1 MSRLSRRTSHFT
13 FFLSLIVKTLLTC
26 YFGSAARLACLTL
39 LPVCTLTAQ
48 DALTPQDLI
57 SRALEN
63 NLGLEVS
70 RLDAGIKEDNVT
82 GEKGRF
88 APTIGVEVGFD
99 RLFRQ
104 LNAQDLSSSSAFNPL
119 DPEYQHESSYARA
132 KLGGRTPFG
141 STYELSTSSGRMDSS
156 YTERASAFYNPEYN
170 AAVKLS
176 VTQPLLRNFGL
187 KINRAP
193 IRLAKAELAVARLET
208 RSAIET
214 VVARVL
220 LATYETHFS
229 IQNLDVKRES
239 IELAN
244 SLLAENKKRV
254 EFGRMSPI
262 NVTQAQAR
270 VAEAEAELIEATAFF
285 KQRQNQ
291 LQELTQEN
299 YVLNAAD
306 FELTGV
312 DGALPAVPEFVAHDA
327 LAEVMLSKNPDYLAS
342 MKAAE
347 NEGIRVVYSKNQK
360 YPEIN
365 LLMSVGTSGLNDNF
379 SDSVSDFENREDVDW
394 SVGVAFS
401 MPLDNRSAKSRFRA
415 SKKREEQALL
425 KVKQS
430 EVQLL
435 GALDNAIYQ
444 LEAGIKRRDLIE
456 QSVELARE
464 ALAAEERRLENG
476 KATNYEVLNQQREL
490 SVSRTQGLA
499 AEVEVQKAWIQLLLL
514 QGKLSEVLGYDFS
527 FEAKSAK

>member
-1 MSRLSRRTSHFT
+1 MS
-13 FFLSLIVKTLLTC
+13 
-26 YFGSAARLACLTL
+26 SA
-39 LPVCTLTAQ
+39 Q
-48 DALTPQDLI
+48 EALTPQDLI

-70 RLDAGIKEDNVT
+70 RLDAAIKEDNLR
-82 GEKGRF
+82 GEWGRF
-88 APTIGVEVGFD
+88 APSIGVEIGTD
-99 RLFRQ
+99 RLFKQ

-119 DPEYQHESSYARA
+119 DPEYNHENYYARG
-132 KLGGRTPFG
+132 KLGGRLPFG
-141 STYELSTSSGRMDSS
+141 STYELSGGSGRLEST
-156 YTERASAFYNPEYN
+156 YTRRASAYYDPEYTSN
-170 AAVKLS
+170 VKLT

-187 KINRAP
+187 KVNLAP
-193 IRLAKAELAVARLET
+193 IRLAKAELEVARFET

-229 IQNLDVKRES
+229 IRNLEVKQES
-239 IELAN
+239 IDLAKA
-244 SLLAENKKRV
+244 LLEENKKRV
-254 EFGRMSPI
+254 EAGRMSPI
-262 NVTQAQAR
+262 NVTQAEAR

-306 FELTGV
+306 YVLADVE
-312 DGALPAVPEFVAHDA
+312 GALPNVPGRVDHDA
-327 LAEVMLSKNPDYLAS
+327 LASVMLEKNPDYLAA

-347 NEGIRVVYSKNQK
+347 NEGIRVVYSKNQR

-365 LLMSVGTSGLNDNF
+365 LLMSVGTSGLND
-379 SDSVSDFENREDVDW
+379 DWRGSVSDFENREDVDW
-394 SVGVAFS
+394 SVGLAFN
-401 MPLDNRSAKSRFRA
+401 MALDNRAAKSRHLA
-415 SKKREEQALL
+415 SKKREQQALL

-464 ALAAEERRLENG
+464 ALKAEERRLENG

-514 QGKLSEVLGYDFS
+514 QGELSEVLGYDFS
-527 FEAKSAK
+527 FAEKGEAE

>member
-1 MSRLSRRTSHFT
+1 M
-13 FFLSLIVKTLLTC
+13 V
-26 YFGSAARLACLTL
+26 ARLAFLAL
-39 LPVCTLTAQ
+39 FPISILSAQ
-48 DALTPQDLI
+48 EALTPQDLI
-57 SRALEN
+57 SQALQN

-70 RLDAGIKEDNVT
+70 RLDAGIKADNVR
-82 GEKGRF
+82 GEWGRF
-88 APTIGVEVGFD
+88 APTIGVEVGTD
-99 RLFRQ
+99 RLFKQ

-119 DPEYQHESSYARA
+119 DPEYSHESSYVRS
-132 KLGGRTPFG
+132 KLGGRLPFG
-141 STYELSTSSGRMDSS
+141 STYELSASTNRMHST
-156 YTERASAFYNPEYN
+156 YTERASAYYDPEYTSGL
-170 AAVKLS
+170 KLT
-176 VTQPLLRNFGL
+176 VTQPLLKNFGL
-187 KINRAP
+187 KVNLAP
-193 IRLAKAELAVARLET
+193 VRLAKAELEVARLET

-220 LATYETHFS
+220 LATFETQFS
-229 IQNLDVKRES
+229 IQNLEVKRES
-239 IELAN
+239 IELAK

-262 NVTQAQAR
+262 NVTQAEAR
-270 VAEAEAELIEATAFF
+270 VAEAEADLIEATAFF

-291 LQELTQEN
+291 LQELTQAN
-299 YVLNAAD
+299 YVLDAED
-306 FELTGV
+306 YTISGV
-312 DGALPAVPEFVAHDA
+312 EGALPAVPDVVDHDA
-327 LAEVMLSKNPDYLAS
+327 FAHVMLLNNPDYLAS

-365 LLMSVGTSGLNDNF
+365 LLMSVGSSGLQDNF
-379 SDSVSDFENREDVDW
+379 EGSYRDFSNREDVDW
-394 SVGVAFS
+394 SVGLAFN

-444 LEAGIKRRDLIE
+444 LEAGMKRRDLIQ

-464 ALAAEERRLENG
+464 ALTAEERRLENG

-514 QGKLSEVLGYDFS
+514 QGKLSEELGFNLS
-527 FEAKSAK
+527 FEEKAEK